1 MVRGAFEG
9 ARHCSGLEA
18 ARATS
23 GLDYFNKCSLEEGNI
38 GARQNPG
45 LV

>member
-1 MVRGAFEG
+1 MARGAFEG